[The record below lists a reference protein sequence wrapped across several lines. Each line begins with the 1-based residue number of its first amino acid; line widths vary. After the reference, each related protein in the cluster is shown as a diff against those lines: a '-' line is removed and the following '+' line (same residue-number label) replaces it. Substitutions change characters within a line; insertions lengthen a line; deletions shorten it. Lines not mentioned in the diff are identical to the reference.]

1 MTTHPSG
8 ARSETFITDEKV
20 KSERVYATAKSA
32 AASFA
37 RFKEQMII
45 KRADLL
51 DTTQGFQR
59 TPEEADAEILRLF
72 PPEAMVDVPQE
83 DRNGKIKKDQYGNDI
98 VRKVPIYV
106 GSQMTNNGVTYVYIG
121 GGHQNEANWKRLN

>member
-1 MTTHPSG
+1 MTTHPTG

-20 KSERVYATAKSA
+20 RSERAYATAKSA

-37 RFKEQMII
+37 RLKEQMII

-72 PPEAMVDVPQE
+72 PPEAMVDVPQP
-83 DRNGKIKKDQYGNDI
+83 DGTTSQ
-98 VRKVPIYV
+98 VPIYV
-106 GSQMTNNGVTYVYIG
+106 GSQMTSNGVTYVYIG